1 MRTVQSVFVWTLVRM
16 LALRA
21 SVQKAVARRQDMTA
35 MGTNSSQLGWFAIAV
50 IVLLLIFVF
59 VKGPFSSW
67 AHNVM
72 NQLTS
77 I

>member
-1 MRTVQSVFVWTLVRM
+1 MRAVQSVFMWMMVRM

-21 SVQKAVARRQDMTA
+21 SMQKAVARRQDMTA

-50 IVLLLIFVF
+50 IILLLIFAF

-67 AHNVM
+67 AQNTM
-72 NQLTS
+72 NSLTG

>member
-1 MRTVQSVFVWTLVRM
+1 MSQLVTRWYVWLM
-16 LALRA
+16 A
-21 SVQKAVARRQDMTA
+21 SAQAAVARRKSMTA

-50 IVLLLIFVF
+50 IILLLLFVF

-67 AHNVM
+67 AQKTM
-72 NQLTS
+72 NSLTS

>member
-1 MRTVQSVFVWTLVRM
+1 MSQLVTRWYLGLM
-16 LALRA
+16 A
-21 SVQKAVARRQDMTA
+21 SAHKAITRRQDMAA

-50 IVLLLIFVF
+50 IILLLLFVF

-67 AHNVM
+67 AQNVM